1 MVTRLLI
8 PAFALSLSACAPE
21 PETVFLRPDIPPE
34 LLEPEPISD
43 REARTVREL
52 AILATEHLTSTQNA
66 KAKIEAIA
74 RAVQG
79 PGT

>member
-1 MVTRLLI
+1 
-8 PAFALSLSACAPE
+8 
-21 PETVFLRPDIPPE
+21 VFLRPDIPPE

-52 AILATEHLTSTQNA
+52 AILATEHLTSAQNA
-66 KAKIEAIA
+66 NAKIEAIA

-79 PGT
+79 PGA

>member
-8 PAFALSLSACAPE
+8 PASLSFCAACAPE

-43 REARTVREL
+43 REAPTVREL
-52 AILATEHLTSTQNA
+52 AILATEHLTSAQNA
-66 KAKIEAIA
+66 NAKIEAIA

-79 PGT
+79 PGA